1 MTTADPVQIALVGS
15 WAATAVGLAMWLWSW
30 VVEKQPVRQLRLR
43 DSGLVLVFS
52 AILVRVVI
60 QERAMSPF
68 DWVMV
73 VIGPIFIAAALWRLA
88 RTGTKP

>member
-1 MTTADPVQIALVGS
+1 MAADPVQIALVGS

-30 VVEKQPVRQLRLR
+30 VVEKQPVRKLRLR

-60 QERAMSPF
+60 QERAMTPF
-68 DWVMV
+68 DWAMV
-73 VIGPIFIAAALWRLA
+73 IIGPVFIAAALWRLA
-88 RTGTKP
+88 RTGSQP